1 MRRRSVL
8 ILAMSS
14 SQNLTQVYS
23 IDEWEDVLGHQ
34 RYQKHADQQSDD
46 RHNRKINAGQTMY
59 DIVNFYLLFQL
70 FVQSFQ
76 QVDKKSNF
84 ESERFG
90 ITSSTVDYIC
100 R

>member
-1 MRRRSVL
+1 MGGCSRTRM
-8 ILAMSS
+8 ILKTL
-14 SQNLTQVYS
+14 LTQ
-23 IDEWEDVLGHQ
+23 Q
-34 RYQKHADQQSDD
+34 TKRADQQSDD
-46 RHNRKINAGQTMY
+46 QHNRKINEGQTMY
-59 DIVNFYLLFQL
+59 DTVNFYLFFQL

-76 QVDKKSNF
+76 QVHKKSNF